1 MQLPER
7 IDTTDVRA
15 SDNTYTIVVNDE
27 PLRTPKGHPVTV
39 CSWDLANAIA
49 DELMAEGVIDLQQVT
64 LYSLYAMQRDFIEG
78 RLEGTIGAILQ
89 HFLGD
94 FVLHPDADPALAAK
108 QLAAWAPLLA
118 LLREIGP
125 EVPIAKPLHEAQIP
139 WELTESLRARLI
151 AMNPAQLAVVLAA
164 VTNLGSVSL
173 GMLLAQQAVEVD
185 QALAALTVTASHAA
199 QHAGGADD
207 DHATFVADMRHMVRR
222 MLRYVKLNA

>member
-15 SDNTYTIVVNDE
+15 SENTYTVVVNDE

-39 CSWDLANAIA
+39 CSWDLANVIA

-89 HFLGD
+89 HFPGD
-94 FVLHPDADPALAAK
+94 FVLHPDADPVLAAK
-108 QLAAWAPLLA
+108 QLAAWAPPLA
-118 LLREIGP
+118 LLRDMGP
-125 EVPIAKPLHEAQIP
+125 EVPIAKPLHAAQIP
-139 WELTESLRARLI
+139 WEITESLRARLI
-151 AMNPAQLAVVLAA
+151 AMNPAQLTVVLAA

-173 GMLLAQQAVEVD
+173 GILLAQQAVEVD

-199 QHAGGADD
+199 QQARGADD
-207 DHATFVADMRHMVRR
+207 DHETFVADMRQIVRR